1 MEIDVQAAGR
11 PSRRVQRAIDEDHE
25 LDYHHLE

>member
-1 MEIDVQAAGR
+1 MGTSTRPAGL
-11 PSRRVQRAIDEDHE
+11 PSEAVQRAIEEDHE